1 MRGRFGTQPFLV
13 EVENGGCRLS
23 PQRNFSSAPLGNPV
37 APSSVTFGDSFPP
50 RGSLRRWY
58 TPATKYFLT
67 YPPLPQNAHPNQG
80 TYMGHE
86 TAQPPPR
93 CAPPRQNQRASSE
106 RAIKKGVQGACPRP
120 SFSPFL
126 GRNGDPRRA
135 GGAPGALRPEAPEKP
150 RPPKGY
156 AVPHRSPARDR
167 AGTHAAGSTL
177 RRSQRDRL
185 SMTEGR
191 GGNPALR
198 TLQRSV
204 TVLPVRRSPRALDSV
219 NVQGP
224 GAFLR
229 KVGGHFLQG
238 QEISL

>member
-1 MRGRFGTQPFLV
+1 MPL
-13 EVENGGCRLS
+13 
-23 PQRNFSSAPLGNPV
+23 QRNA
-37 APSSVTFGDSFPP
+37 FPP
-50 RGSLRRWY
+50 NPCSRKMRIQIRVRRWA
-58 TPATKYFLT
+58 PKQ
-67 YPPLPQNAHPNQG
+67 PHHRNNAP
-80 TYMGHE
+80 
-86 TAQPPPR
+86 QPPK
-93 CAPPRQNQRASSE
+93 RASGNE
-106 RAIKKGVQGACPRP
+106 RAIKPGVQGACPRP

-135 GGAPGALRPEAPEKP
+135 GGPPGALRPEAPEKP

-156 AVPHRSPARDR
+156 AVPHRAPARDR

-219 NVQGP
+219 NVQSS

-229 KVGGHFLQG
+229 KVGGDFLQG